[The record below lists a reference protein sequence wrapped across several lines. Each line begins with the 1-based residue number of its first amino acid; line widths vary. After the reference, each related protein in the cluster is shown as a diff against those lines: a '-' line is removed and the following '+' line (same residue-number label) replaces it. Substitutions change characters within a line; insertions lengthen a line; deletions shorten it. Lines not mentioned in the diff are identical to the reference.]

1 MLMEQRSRLMAVKLS
16 KYLDY
21 IKISKNN
28 IKKTGLVL
36 FLFFLFKGI
45 AWLLVGYLG
54 ISYFF

>member
-21 IKISKNN
+21 IKISKIN

-45 AWLLVGYLG
+45 AWLLVGYFG
-54 ISYFF
+54 ISYLF

>member
-1 MLMEQRSRLMAVKLS
+1 MAVKLS

-21 IKISKNN
+21 IKILKIN

-36 FLFFLFKGI
+36 FLFFLVKGI
-45 AWLLVGYLG
+45 AWLLVGYFG

>member
-1 MLMEQRSRLMAVKLS
+1 MSMGQRFRLTADKLF

-21 IKISKNN
+21 TKILKIN

-36 FLFFLFKGI
+36 FLFFLIKGI
-45 AWLLVGYLG
+45 AWLLVGYFG

>member
-1 MLMEQRSRLMAVKLS
+1 MVVKLF

-21 IKISKNN
+21 TKISKIN

-36 FLFFLFKGI
+36 FLFFLIKGI
-45 AWLLVGYLG
+45 AWLLIGYFG

>member
-1 MLMEQRSRLMAVKLS
+1 MLMEQKSRLMAVKLS

-21 IKISKNN
+21 MKIPKIN

-36 FLFFLFKGI
+36 FMFFLFKGI
-45 AWLLVGYLG
+45 AWLLVGYFG

>member
-1 MLMEQRSRLMAVKLS
+1 MEQRSRLMAVKLF

-21 IKISKNN
+21 IKISKIN

-36 FLFFLFKGI
+36 FLFFLIKGI
-45 AWLLVGYLG
+45 AWLLVGYFG

>member
-1 MLMEQRSRLMAVKLS
+1 MAVKLS

-21 IKISKNN
+21 IKISKIN

-45 AWLLVGYLG
+45 SWLLVGYLG